1 MVKLNNI
8 YKCNVCGN
16 IIQILHPG
24 EEALVCCDQPMEKLS
39 EQDMNEALAEI
50 HVPIIKSMERGLQV
64 TVSNTPHPMEQ
75 QHYIEWIELIAD
87 GRSYRKYLHFGEE
100 AKVSFCVKAK
110 TISARTYCNIH
121 GLWKGEM

>member
-16 IIQILHPG
+16 VIQILHPG
-24 EEALVCCDQPMEKLS
+24 AEALVCCNQRMKKLI
-39 EQDMNEALAEI
+39 EQDANKALAEI
-50 HVPIIKSMERGLQV
+50 HVPIIESMERGLQV
-64 TVSNTPHPMEQ
+64 TVSSVPHPMEQ
-75 QHYIEWIELIAD
+75 KHYIEWIELIAD
-87 GRSYRKYLHFGEE
+87 DRSYRKYLHLGAEP
-100 AKVSFCVKAK
+100 KISFCVKAK

>member
-1 MVKLNNI
+1 VVELNNI

-16 IIQILHPG
+16 ITQILHPG
-24 EEALVCCDQPMEKLS
+24 EEALVCCNQPMEKLT
-39 EQDMNEALAEI
+39 EQGGNEALAEM

-64 TVSNTPHPMEQ
+64 TVGSTSHPTEQ
-75 QHYIEWIELIAD
+75 KHYIEWIELIAD
-87 GRSYRKYLHFGEE
+87 GRSYRKYLHPGEQ
-100 AKVSFCVKAK
+100 AKVFFCVKAE